1 MEILKN
7 IPDEKVLKLKDLV
20 KIQEGQV
27 VSKTLVQNS
36 AVSITIFAFD
46 KNEEI
51 SKHASDGDA
60 LVSILDGKAQITIGD
75 TKYEVKKGESIVM
88 PATIPHALYATDKF
102 KMILTVVF

>member
-7 IPDEKVLKLKDLV
+7 IPEEKVLKLKDLV